1 MNIEELENM
10 RAEIR
15 TDLEEL
21 IEEKESDFDADDI
34 LAVIYDEEDND
45 DYQELVKMI
54 DTGVTELS
62 RDDLDLLTDAW
73 NHFPHKALGG
83 KSPVELRE
91 ETKLQEKDGTL
102 KIRPIGDGAALI
114 SGSLNG
120 LPVMEDDGCD
130 VCLLDRRCREKGRS
144 PTAEE
149 IKVAMDETNKKNKT

>member
-83 KSPVELRE
+83 ISPA
-91 ETKLQEKDGTL
+91 EKILEYQNTQG
-102 KIRPIGDGAALI
+102 
-114 SGSLNG
+114 
-120 LPVMEDDGCD
+120 
-130 VCLLDRRCREKGRS
+130 
-144 PTAEE
+144 
-149 IKVAMDETNKKNKT
+149 KKKWSNY